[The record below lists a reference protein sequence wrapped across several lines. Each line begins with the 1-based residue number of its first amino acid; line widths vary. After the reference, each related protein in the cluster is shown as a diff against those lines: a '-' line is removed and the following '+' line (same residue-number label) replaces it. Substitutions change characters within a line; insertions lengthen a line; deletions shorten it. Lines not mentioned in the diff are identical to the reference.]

1 MFILRLSR
9 IKKTAGAA
17 VFNLEYLKNYLLLV
31 FSHFWLATVQDVLH
45 ADWQEV

>member
-1 MFILRLSR
+1 LLL
-9 IKKTAGAA
+9 IKKTALAA
-17 VFNLEYLKNYLLLV
+17 VFNPDCLKNYLLFV